1 MHKIKDDTGKLMMQ
15 CGHCDKLLV
24 TRNATKLLYHAAK
37 KRGGDIKICE
47 EVHPEEYRKLYEDL
61 FAKHVAKQIGKNA
74 HKRQVRRLFLFLFL
88 FLLLF

>member
-1 MHKIKDDTGKLMMQ
+1 MHKVTDNYGKLLMQ
-15 CGHCDKLLV
+15 CGHCNKLLV
-24 TRNATKLLYHAAK
+24 TRNATKLLYHAAR

-61 FAKHVAKQIGKNA
+61 FAKHVAKQIVKNS

-88 FLLLF
+88 LLF

>member
-47 EVHPEEYRKLYEDL
+47 EVNPEEYWKLYDDL
-61 FAKHVAKQIGKNA
+61 FAKHVAKQINKNA
-74 HKRQVRRLFLFLFL
+74 HKRQVHRL